1 MGSAWWQCAA
11 CLRTQEEDICELQL
25 NHCNLYDVPPD
36 VFIYE
41 RTLEKLFLDANR
53 IKDLPRPLFQCHEL
67 RVLSLSDNE
76 VGTLP
81 PAIASL
87 INLEHLDLS
96 KNTIKELPDSIKE
109 CKNLQS
115 IDISVNPFERFPDA
129 ITHIVGLRELYL
141 NDAYI
146 EYLPANFGRL
156 SSLKTLELREN
167 NMMTLPKS
175 MSRLVNL
182 QRLDIGNNDFTEL
195 PEVVGDLINLTE
207 LWIDGNDI
215 RRIPTNIEQLVR
227 LNHFDCTMNA
237 VHLMPSE
244 IQGWRDISI
253 MNLSS
258 NEIYQLPDSLCYLQ
272 TVVTLKIDDNQLNAL
287 PDEIGQMSSL
297 EELIVTKNFL
307 EYLPPS
313 IGLLRK
319 LHCLNADNNYLRS
332 LPPEI
337 GSCSA
342 LSLLSLRSNNLSK
355 IPPELGHLASLRVL
369 NLVNNC
375 IKFLPVSMLNLNCL
389 KALWLSDNQ
398 SQPLVPLQQ
407 EFNCEED
414 IMVLSC
420 FMLPQKP
427 RQDIEQMEQPVGP
440 LTGTVPGSGRRIC
453 FAAEVESEGPRQLH
467 RAPTPYPK
475 ELRNLAR
482 HARNLHHQSNY
493 NQQSNLEPETTI
505 REAIVTKATAS
516 LSILSNSGSLP
527 HQSPSGKNFHPP
539 STPDGSRTSNHYHN
553 NDACEVEANRVYS
566 EESSDEANKIV
577 LAEEK
582 SPDIRE
588 AKCIRNPS
596 SEYIKQ
602 PTVAD
607 YVNSTWKPDEYSKA
621 NIAKIIESEKFAE
634 PYRSTPIN
642 GDKGINHFGIDGFKV
657 NDVPPLPPP
666 YHIAA
671 AFSKKAMLF
680 QQINNATTEPQILP
694 SKVSSLS
701 SLKFDQPLNLVNQ
714 NNKAITSPGKEKSF
728 NRSKNDN
735 TNAAIYANELA
746 EMQVDIIEKTVMDKR
761 VSVDTVDNPLVEIEE
776 TLNSSDLLSENDQS
790 LRPSKIPILK
800 QKYFD
805 DDSLNKYTNS
815 VETNDSYKSLSLSST
830 PTSPITGKKY
840 RVPLSSRTK
849 PVASSKK
856 FDNGLSSGKNES
868 ESRNVN
874 EIDQQLMDKYS
885 MKSNSSNN
893 LKDDVKSLDKRND
906 NLENNHSLIY
916 TLDDNLPVS
925 NKCAVKIQNDTIISG
940 RNTSTA
946 TSKSFDNANASINA
960 KSKIPT
966 LTNSPSPERKPRLKW
981 MFGPH
986 KNANVFP
993 VQVRKNPGLGFSIA
1007 GGVAGAET
1015 GIIVTKVNPDGP
1027 AQGTLRPGDKILEV
1041 DGVDFTKMDHDKA
1054 VSVLRATNPVVSMM
1068 ISRHQ

>member
-11 CLRTQEEDICELQL
+11 CLRAQEEDICELQL

-41 RTLEKLFLDANR
+41 RTLEKLYLDANR

-67 RVLSLSDNE
+67 RILSLSDND
-76 VGTLP
+76 VTTLP

-87 INLEHLDLS
+87 INLEYLDLS
-96 KNTIKELPDSIKE
+96 KNSIKELPDSIKE
-109 CKNLQS
+109 CKNLRS

-129 ITHIVGLRELYL
+129 ITHIVGLRELYI

-156 SSLKTLELREN
+156 SALKTLELREN

-215 RRIPTNIEQLVR
+215 RRIPSNIEQLHR

-237 VHLMPSE
+237 VHVIPSE

-258 NEIYQLPDSLCYLQ
+258 NEIYQLPDTLCYLR
-272 TVVTLKIDDNQLNAL
+272 TIVTLKIDDNQLNAL
-287 PDEIGQMSSL
+287 PNDIGQMSNL

-307 EYLPPS
+307 EYLPSS

-319 LHCLNADNNYLRS
+319 LHCLNADNNFLRC
-332 LPPEI
+332 LPSEI
-337 GSCSA
+337 GSCTA
-342 LSLLSLRSNNLSK
+342 LSLLSLRSNNLTS
-355 IPPELGHLASLRVL
+355 IPPEVGHLSSLRVL

-375 IKFLPVSMLNLNCL
+375 IKFLPVSMLNLTNL

-414 IMVLSC
+414 MMVLSC
-420 FMLPQKP
+420 FMLPQKQ
-427 RQDIEQMEQPVGP
+427 RQDLEQMAQAVGP
-440 LTGTVPGSGRRIC
+440 ISSSIIGSGKRIC
-453 FAAEVESEGPRQLH
+453 FAAEVESEVPHQLH

-482 HARNLHHQSNY
+482 HARNLHHQSTHD
-493 NQQSNLEPETTI
+493 QKMNLEQQTMI
-505 REAIVTKATAS
+505 KEAIITKAISTLEVAS
-516 LSILSNSGSLP
+516 KSGTSFSQSFANKSLP
-527 HQSPSGKNFHPP
+527 LLASTVDHVPKDCKINNSTRLIIHQEKEH
-539 STPDGSRTSNHYHN
+539 SN
-553 NDACEVEANRVYS
+553 S
-566 EESSDEANKIV
+566 EESSDEASKTV
-577 LAEEK
+577 LAKEK

-588 AKCIRNPS
+588 AKYVRNPTS
-596 SEYIKQ
+596 DYLAKT

-607 YVNSTWKPDEYSKA
+607 YVNSTWMPDEYSKA
-621 NIAKIIESEKFAE
+621 NIAKIVESDKFIE
-634 PYRSTPIN
+634 PYSNTSHISDGKSYDQIRSN
-642 GDKGINHFGIDGFKV
+642 EL
-657 NDVPPLPPP
+657 PPVPPP

-671 AFSKKAMLF
+671 AFSKKAALF
-680 QQINNATTEPQILP
+680 QQFNNIPQPENHVTILQNAPNISNIDGVQHLNGNLESGKVEEYAHVPIKNITPGDPDMSDASINNGK
-694 SKVSSLS
+694 KVSL
-701 SLKFDQPLNLVNQ
+701 
-714 NNKAITSPGKEKSF
+714 
-728 NRSKNDN
+728 DN
-735 TNAAIYANELA
+735 
-746 EMQVDIIEKTVMDKR
+746 
-761 VSVDTVDNPLVEIEE
+761 
-776 TLNSSDLLSENDQS
+776 NDQS
-790 LRPSKIPILK
+790 FVSLAETTNPDQTTEIDRFFKPSKIPILK
-800 QKYFD
+800 TKHSDIINSNCNNDTLSKSATSFMEERD
-805 DDSLNKYTNS
+805 LPKTLNASNI
-815 VETNDSYKSLSLSST
+815 

-840 RVPLSSRTK
+840 RSPLSLQAKTLDQL
-849 PVASSKK
+849 KK
-856 FDNGLSSGKNES
+856 IANG
-868 ESRNVN
+868 NV
-874 EIDQQLMDKYS
+874 
-885 MKSNSSNN
+885 SNN
-893 LKDDVKSLDKRND
+893 NIQTMNDDLNISNIQNINITDNKVDNMEKNNKDTNDISHNSDSSITNCEDVNHDAGSDRSTSLSASNKSLNNTNNLD
-906 NLENNHSLIY
+906 NKVHKGTHDSTLE
-916 TLDDNLPVS
+916 
-925 NKCAVKIQNDTIISG
+925 
-940 RNTSTA
+940 R
-946 TSKSFDNANASINA
+946 
-960 KSKIPT
+960 
-966 LTNSPSPERKPRLKW
+966 RPRFKW

-986 KNANVFP
+986 RNANVLP

-1041 DGVDFTKMDHDKA
+1041 DGIDFTKSDHNNA
-1054 VSVLRATNPVVSMM
+1054 VAVLRATGAVVSMM

>member
-11 CLRTQEEDICELQL
+11 CLRAQEEDICELQL

-41 RTLEKLFLDANR
+41 RTLEKLYLDANR

-76 VGTLP
+76 VSTLP

-87 INLEHLDLS
+87 INLEYLDLS
-96 KNTIKELPDSIKE
+96 KNSIKELPDSIKE
-109 CKNLQS
+109 CKSLRS

-129 ITHIVGLRELYL
+129 ITHIVGLRELYI

-156 SSLKTLELREN
+156 SALKTLELREN

-215 RRIPTNIEQLVR
+215 RRIPGNIEQLYR

-237 VHLMPSE
+237 IHTLPME
-244 IQGWRDISI
+244 IRGWRDISI

-258 NEIYQLPDSLCYLQ
+258 NEMYELPDTLCYLR

-287 PDEIGQMSSL
+287 PNDIGQMSSL

-307 EYLPPS
+307 EYLPSS

-319 LHCLNADNNYLRS
+319 LHCLNADNNYLRA
-332 LPPEI
+332 LPAEI
-337 GSCSA
+337 GSCTA
-342 LSLLSLRSNNLSK
+342 LSLLSLRSNNLTRV
-355 IPPELGHLASLRVL
+355 PPELGHLSSLRVL

-375 IKFLPVSMLNLNCL
+375 IKFLPVSMLNLSNL

-414 IMVLSC
+414 MMVLSC

-427 RQDIEQMEQPVGP
+427 RQDLEQMAQSAGP
-440 LTGTVPGSGRRIC
+440 ISSSIIGTGKRIC
-453 FAAEVESEGPRQLH
+453 FAAEVDSEVPRQLH

-482 HARNLHHQSNY
+482 HARNLHHQSIHD
-493 NQQSNLEPETTI
+493 QRSAPSSTITTVD
-505 REAIVTKATAS
+505 RHTAKS
-516 LSILSNSGSLP
+516 CNKS
-527 HQSPSGKNFHPP
+527 
-539 STPDGSRTSNHYHN
+539 
-553 NDACEVEANRVYS
+553 NRVAEPGAEHSVS
-566 EESSDEANKIV
+566 EESSDEANKTV
-577 LAEEK
+577 LAKEK

-588 AKCIRNPS
+588 AKYIRNPTS
-596 SEYIKQ
+596 DYLVKA

-621 NIAKIIESEKFAE
+621 NTARIVESEKFIE
-634 PYRSTPIN
+634 PYKTIYA
-642 GDKGINHFGIDGFKV
+642 DADGKYREQMRTSISKPC
-657 NDVPPLPPP
+657 DVPPVPPP

-671 AFSKKAMLF
+671 AFSKKAALF
-680 QQINNATTEPQILP
+680 QQFNNPMEPDPRVASPSSPFNSSSNSAATFPDIP
-694 SKVSSLS
+694 SKTNLDASAEATKAEEYTSAPDDHHRATFADSNASTGNTGTDSIEHSQTTDQSYTPVSEGADS
-701 SLKFDQPLNLVNQ
+701 
-714 NNKAITSPGKEKSF
+714 
-728 NRSKNDN
+728 
-735 TNAAIYANELA
+735 A
-746 EMQVDIIEKTVMDKR
+746 EQVC
-761 VSVDTVDNPLVEIEE
+761 
-776 TLNSSDLLSENDQS
+776 END
-790 LRPSKIPILK
+790 RTFKPSKIPILK
-800 QKYFD
+800 AKHMENAANTSNSDTSVRRPSPAAEEYD
-805 DDSLNKYTNS
+805 ASKTSLNAYS
-815 VETNDSYKSLSLSST
+815 GI
-830 PTSPITGKKY
+830 PTSPVTGKKY
-840 RVPLSSRTK
+840 RSPLST
-849 PVASSKK
+849 PA
-856 FDNGLSSGKNES
+856 
-868 ESRNVN
+868 
-874 EIDQQLMDKYS
+874 
-885 MKSNSSNN
+885 
-893 LKDDVKSLDKRND
+893 KSLDRSRKMTNGSVA
-906 NLENNHSLIY
+906 NNNSCEIPDSPDAPNILSRP
-916 TLDDNLPVS
+916 NV
-925 NKCAVKIQNDTIISG
+925 VV
-940 RNTSTA
+940 
-946 TSKSFDNANASINA
+946 A
-960 KSKIPT
+960 KSIVIEESSVTPPAIVVVKSEANSDRDTPNFNSKPSGDASNAESKEQASPALNET
-966 LTNSPSPERKPRLKW
+966 LHSERKPRFKW

-986 KNANVFP
+986 KNANVLP
-993 VQVRKNPGLGFSIA
+993 VQVKKNPGLGFSIA

-1041 DGVDFTKMDHDKA
+1041 DGIDFTKSDHNNA
-1054 VSVLRATNPVVSMM
+1054 VAVLRATGAVVSMM

>member
-11 CLRTQEEDICELQL
+11 CLRAQEEDICELQL

-41 RTLEKLFLDANR
+41 RTLEKLYLDANR

-76 VGTLP
+76 ITTLP

-87 INLEHLDLS
+87 INLEYLDLS
-96 KNTIKELPDSIKE
+96 KNSIKELPDSIKE
-109 CKNLQS
+109 CKSLRS

-129 ITHIVGLRELYL
+129 ITHIVGLRELYI

-156 SSLKTLELREN
+156 SALRTLELREN

-215 RRIPTNIEQLVR
+215 RRIPANVEQLYR

-237 VHLMPSE
+237 IHALPMEVR
-244 IQGWRDISI
+244 GWRDIAI

-258 NEIYQLPDSLCYLQ
+258 NEMYELPDTMCYLR
-272 TVVTLKIDDNQLNAL
+272 TIVTLKIDDNQLNAL
-287 PDEIGQMSSL
+287 PNDIGQMSSL

-307 EYLPPS
+307 EYLPSS

-319 LHCLNADNNYLRS
+319 LHCLNADNNYLRA
-332 LPPEI
+332 LPAEI
-337 GSCSA
+337 GSCAS
-342 LSLLSLRSNNLSK
+342 LSLLSLRSNNLTRV
-355 IPPELGHLASLRVL
+355 PPELGHLSSLRVL

-375 IKFLPVSMLNLNCL
+375 IKFLPVSMLNLSNL

-414 IMVLSC
+414 MMVLSC

-427 RQDIEQMEQPVGP
+427 RQDLEQIAQTAGRPISSSIIG
-440 LTGTVPGSGRRIC
+440 TGKRIC
-453 FAAEVESEGPRQLH
+453 FAAEVDSEIPRQLH

-475 ELRNLAR
+475 ELRNLAK
-482 HARNLHHQSNY
+482 HARNLHHPSIIDQKNMSSSALSVDYHTAKNHKSNK
-493 NQQSNLEPETTI
+493 SAVESG
-505 REAIVTKATAS
+505 ATEY
-516 LSILSNSGSLP
+516 P
-527 HQSPSGKNFHPP
+527 
-539 STPDGSRTSNHYHN
+539 
-553 NDACEVEANRVYS
+553 VS

-577 LAEEK
+577 LAKEK

-588 AKCIRNPS
+588 AKYIRNPTS
-596 SEYIKQ
+596 DYVVRAL
-602 PTVAD
+602 TVDD

-621 NIAKIIESEKFAE
+621 NTAKIVESEKFIE
-634 PYRSTPIN
+634 PYRTTTTPV
-642 GDKGINHFGIDGFKV
+642 DVTDGGKYEEQTRV
-657 NDVPPLPPP
+657 NVPPVPPP

-671 AFSKKAMLF
+671 AFSKKAAFF
-680 QQINNATTEPQILP
+680 QQLNKPTEADPYLSPSSSPYNSPLNSAGAFPDAPKQNNNAETN
-694 SKVSSLS
+694 SKVEDYTSVPGNRNSVNSMNNGRMDSLEQRTTIADRNCAS
-701 SLKFDQPLNLVNQ
+701 NPDSGLAGPEQ
-714 NNKAITSPGKEKSF
+714 ND
-728 NRSKNDN
+728 R
-735 TNAAIYANELA
+735 ANF
-746 EMQVDIIEKTVMDKR
+746 K
-761 VSVDTVDNPLVEIEE
+761 
-776 TLNSSDLLSENDQS
+776 
-790 LRPSKIPILK
+790 PSKIPVLRTK
-800 QKYFD
+800 HTD
-805 DDSLNKYTNS
+805 NLN
-815 VETNDSYKSLSLSST
+815 ETNAMKSSSST
-830 PTSPITGKKY
+830 DDVVRANAYSSIPTSPITGKKY
-840 RVPLSSRTK
+840 RSPLSTSVKLDRSRKLTNGNVSNNNSCEINSTSLLNANVDRTNVVTSVEMS
-849 PVASSKK
+849 VAEESSVAHPAVAKSETNCGGRDTPNLNANSNSRS
-856 FDNGLSSGKNES
+856 DNVDNCKEHAS
-868 ESRNVN
+868 VN
-874 EIDQQLMDKYS
+874 ET
-885 MKSNSSNN
+885 
-893 LKDDVKSLDKRND
+893 RN
-906 NLENNHSLIY
+906 E
-916 TLDDNLPVS
+916 T
-925 NKCAVKIQNDTIISG
+925 
-940 RNTSTA
+940 
-946 TSKSFDNANASINA
+946 
-960 KSKIPT
+960 
-966 LTNSPSPERKPRLKW
+966 PEKKPKFKW

-986 KNANVFP
+986 KNANVLP
-993 VQVRKNPGLGFSIA
+993 VQVKKNPGLGFSIA

-1041 DGVDFTKMDHDKA
+1041 DGIDFTKSDHNNA
-1054 VSVLRATNPVVSMM
+1054 VAVLRATGAVVSMM

>member
-41 RTLEKLFLDANR
+41 RTLEKLYLDANR

-67 RVLSLSDNE
+67 RMLSLSDNDIT
-76 VGTLP
+76 TLP

-96 KNTIKELPDSIKE
+96 KNSIKELPDSIKE
-109 CKNLQS
+109 CKSLRS
-115 IDISVNPFERFPDA
+115 IDISVNPFDRFPDA
-129 ITHIVGLRELYL
+129 ITHIVGLRELYI

-156 SSLKTLELREN
+156 SGLRTLELREN

-215 RRIPTNIEQLVR
+215 RRVPSNVEQLYR

-237 VHLMPSE
+237 VHALPME
-244 IQGWRDISI
+244 IRGWRDISI

-258 NEIYQLPDSLCYLQ
+258 NEMYELPDTLCYLR
-272 TVVTLKIDDNQLNAL
+272 TIVTLKIDDNQLNAL
-287 PDEIGQMSSL
+287 PNDIGQMSSL
-297 EELIVTKNFL
+297 EELIITKNFL
-307 EYLPPS
+307 EYLPSS

-319 LHCLNADNNYLRS
+319 LHCLNADNNYLRA
-332 LPPEI
+332 LPAEI
-337 GSCSA
+337 GSCTA
-342 LSLLSLRSNNLSK
+342 LSLLSLRSNNLTRV
-355 IPPELGHLASLRVL
+355 PPELGHLSSLRVL
-369 NLVNNC
+369 NLVNNG
-375 IKFLPVSMLNLNCL
+375 IKFLPVSMLNLSNL

-414 IMVLSC
+414 MMVLSC

-427 RQDIEQMEQPVGP
+427 RQDLEQMAQNAGP
-440 LTGTVPGSGRRIC
+440 ISSSIIGTGKRIC
-453 FAAEVESEGPRQLH
+453 FAAEIDSEVPRQLH

-482 HARNLHHQSNY
+482 HARNLHHQSIHD
-493 NQQSNLEPETTI
+493 QRSTSMSTISVDRTAKICKSN
-505 REAIVTKATAS
+505 RSASDSGATEHS
-516 LSILSNSGSLP
+516 
-527 HQSPSGKNFHPP
+527 
-539 STPDGSRTSNHYHN
+539 
-553 NDACEVEANRVYS
+553 VS
-566 EESSDEANKIV
+566 EESSDEANKTV
-577 LAEEK
+577 VATEK

-588 AKCIRNPS
+588 AKYIRNPT
-596 SEYIKQ
+596 SEYIAKA

-621 NIAKIIESEKFAE
+621 NTARIVESEKFIE
-634 PYRSTPIN
+634 PYRTTMPVDVTDGKYGEQTRVTVTP
-642 GDKGINHFGIDGFKV
+642 KPC
-657 NDVPPLPPP
+657 DVPPVPPP

-671 AFSKKAMLF
+671 AFSKKAALF
-680 QQINNATTEPQILP
+680 QQFNSPTEADSHLP
-694 SKVSSLS
+694 PPSLPFNS
-701 SLKFDQPLNLVNQ
+701 PPS
-714 NNKAITSPGKEKSF
+714 SPGVF
-728 NRSKNDN
+728 PNTPKNIDE
-735 TNAAIYANELA
+735 NAESVRTEECETPVREDDRTDLA
-746 EMQVDIIEKTVMDKR
+746 
-761 VSVDTVDNPLVEIEE
+761 
-776 TLNSSDLLSENDQS
+776 NSSASTDDASMDPREQTTADQACTPIPDSCADPEQNDRA
-790 LRPSKIPILK
+790 LKPSKIPVLK
-800 QKYFD
+800 TKHME
-805 DDSLNKYTNS
+805 NS
-815 VETNDSYKSLSLSST
+815 SMNDTSSIKSTSAEEYDAGRTSNAYSI

-840 RVPLSSRTK
+840 RSPLSTPVKPLDRSRKLT
-849 PVASSKK
+849 
-856 FDNGLSSGKNES
+856 NG
-868 ESRNVN
+868 NVT
-874 EIDQQLMDKYS
+874 
-885 MKSNSSNN
+885 SSNA
-893 LKDDVKSLDKRND
+893 
-906 NLENNHSLIY
+906 
-916 TLDDNLPVS
+916 
-925 NKCAVKIQNDTIISG
+925 C
-940 RNTSTA
+940 
-946 TSKSFDNANASINA
+946 DNANSTDASNVGRANVAAPVETNKIADELNVTSHTTA
-960 KSKIPT
+960 VANCKSEMNSGRDTPNMN
-966 LTNSPSPERKPRLKW
+966 TNGKSVSDVDSFKEQMSPAFNDMLNSERKPKLRW

-986 KNANVFP
+986 KNANVLP

-1041 DGVDFTKMDHDKA
+1041 DGIDFTKSDHNNA
-1054 VSVLRATNPVVSMM
+1054 VAVLRATGAVVSMM

>member
-1 MGSAWWQCAA
+1 MGSAWWQCAT
-11 CLRTQEEDICELQL
+11 CLRAQEEDICELQL

-41 RTLEKLFLDANR
+41 RTLEKLYLDANR

-76 VGTLP
+76 VSTLP

-87 INLEHLDLS
+87 INLEYLDLS
-96 KNTIKELPDSIKE
+96 KNNIKELPDSIKE
-109 CKNLQS
+109 CKNLRS

-156 SSLKTLELREN
+156 SALKTLELREN

-195 PEVVGDLINLTE
+195 PEIVGDLISLTE

-215 RRIPTNIEQLVR
+215 RRIPNNIEQLYR

-237 VHLMPSE
+237 IQLLPTE

-258 NEIYQLPDSLCYLQ
+258 NDLYQLPDSLCYLN
-272 TVVTLKIDDNQLNAL
+272 TIVTLKIDDNQLNSL
-287 PDEIGQMSSL
+287 PNDIGQMSSL

-307 EYLPPS
+307 EYLPSS

-319 LHCLNADNNYLRS
+319 LHCLNADNNYLRC

-342 LSLLSLRSNNLSK
+342 LSLLSLRSNNLTK
-355 IPPELGHLASLRVL
+355 IPPELGHLSSLRVL

-375 IKFLPVSMLNLNCL
+375 IKFLPVSMLNLTNL

-414 IMVLSC
+414 MMVLSC

-427 RQDIEQMEQPVGP
+427 RQDLEQMAQAIGP
-440 LTGTVPGSGRRIC
+440 ISGSIIGTGRKIC
-453 FAAEVESEGPRQLH
+453 FAADVESEVPRQLH

-482 HARNLHHQSNY
+482 HARNLQHQCVHDQRNTHSPMSSADHY
-493 NQQSNLEPETTI
+493 
-505 REAIVTKATAS
+505 
-516 LSILSNSGSLP
+516 LS
-527 HQSPSGKNFHPP
+527 KNFN
-539 STPDGSRTSNHYHN
+539 RNITSDQPEEHVN
-553 NDACEVEANRVYS
+553 S
-566 EESSDEANKIV
+566 EESSDEAAKTV
-577 LAEEK
+577 LAQEK

-588 AKCIRNPS
+588 AKYIRNPTS
-596 SEYIKQ
+596 DYLIES
-602 PTVAD
+602 PTIAD
-607 YVNSTWKPDEYSKA
+607 YVNSTWKPDEYCKTNTAKIVESETLAEPFKNLSLAADVRISEHA
-621 NIAKIIESEKFAE
+621 NIL
-634 PYRSTPIN
+634 PIKMN
-642 GDKGINHFGIDGFKV
+642 EI
-657 NDVPPLPPP
+657 PPVPPP

-671 AFSKKAMLF
+671 AFSKNAVLF
-680 QQINNATTEPQILP
+680 QQLNCVSHPEHDHTLVSQICTISQTNGFLQEDQSQNSDIVELSKLDRQVISQNKNNTINNTEVLNNVTNNEKPDSFDIVDASQIP
-694 SKVSSLS
+694 SES
-701 SLKFDQPLNLVNQ
+701 F
-714 NNKAITSPGKEKSF
+714 KS
-728 NRSKNDN
+728 
-735 TNAAIYANELA
+735 EL
-746 EMQVDIIEKTVMDKR
+746 
-761 VSVDTVDNPLVEIEE
+761 LFE
-776 TLNSSDLLSENDQS
+776 TD
-790 LRPSKIPILK
+790 RCFKPSKIPISRIK
-800 QKYFD
+800 HFEN
-805 DDSLNKYTNS
+805 LNTN
-815 VETNDSYKSLSLSST
+815 NDPLNGSTVLSLESNESSQVLNESCI

-840 RVPLSSRTK
+840 RSPLSIQLRYQDR
-849 PVASSKK
+849 SKK
-856 FDNGLSSGKNES
+856 IVNGNNVFENDAPSDISSDITISGT
-868 ESRNVN
+868 
-874 EIDQQLMDKYS
+874 EIHDGSVKIEQLTEHFNDLKLNTNSGRSTPVSLNKYS
-885 MKSNSSNN
+885 TLNN
-893 LKDDVKSLDKRND
+893 LEANKSDFLDK
-906 NLENNHSLIY
+906 
-916 TLDDNLPVS
+916 
-925 NKCAVKIQNDTIISG
+925 
-940 RNTSTA
+940 
-946 TSKSFDNANASINA
+946 
-960 KSKIPT
+960 
-966 LTNSPSPERKPRLKW
+966 KPRFKW

-986 KNANVFP
+986 KNANVLP
-993 VQVRKNPGLGFSIA
+993 VQIKKNPGLGFSIA

-1041 DGVDFTKMDHDKA
+1041 DGIDFTKADHNNA
-1054 VSVLRATNPVVSMM
+1054 VAVLRATGAIVSMM

>member
-11 CLRTQEEDICELQL
+11 CLRAQEEDISELQL

-41 RTLEKLFLDANR
+41 RTLEKLYLDANR

-76 VGTLP
+76 VTTLP

-87 INLEHLDLS
+87 INLEYLDLS
-96 KNTIKELPDSIKE
+96 KNSIKELPDSIKE
-109 CKNLQS
+109 CKNLRS

-129 ITHIVGLRELYL
+129 ITHIVGLRELYI

-156 SSLKTLELREN
+156 SALRTLELREN

-175 MSRLVNL
+175 MSRLINL

-215 RRIPTNIEQLVR
+215 RRIPVNIKQLYR

-237 VHLMPSE
+237 IHVIPSE
-244 IQGWRDISI
+244 VDGWRDISI
-253 MNLSS
+253 MHLSS
-258 NEIYQLPDSLCYLQ
+258 NEIYQLPDSLCYLR
-272 TVVTLKIDDNQLNAL
+272 TIVTLKVDDNQLNAL
-287 PDEIGQMSSL
+287 PNDIGQMSSL

-307 EYLPPS
+307 EYLPSS

-319 LHCLNADNNYLRS
+319 LHCLNADNNYLRC

-337 GSCSA
+337 GSCTA
-342 LSLLSLRSNNLSK
+342 LSLLSLRSNNLTRV
-355 IPPELGHLASLRVL
+355 PPELGHLSSLTVL

-375 IKFLPVSMLNLNCL
+375 IKYLPVSMLNLNNL

-414 IMVLSC
+414 MMVLSC

-427 RQDIEQMEQPVGP
+427 RQELEQIAPVVG
-440 LTGTVPGSGRRIC
+440 LISSSIVGTGKRIC
-453 FAAEVESEGPRQLH
+453 FAAEVESEIPRQLH

-482 HARNLHHQSNY
+482 HARNLQHQSAHD
-493 NQQSNLEPETTI
+493 QRMHLEQETMI
-505 REAIVTKATAS
+505 KEAIIAKATTTLDVAS
-516 LSILSNSGSLP
+516 KTGTCFSQTLFNQDSHSSISPTERHTSKVYKNGSP
-527 HQSPSGKNFHPP
+527 TDIGTEQS
-539 STPDGSRTSNHYHN
+539 
-553 NDACEVEANRVYS
+553 VS
-566 EESSDEANKIV
+566 EESSDEANKTV
-577 LAEEK
+577 LAKEK

-588 AKCIRNPS
+588 AKYIRNPT
-596 SEYIKQ
+596 SEYLSKT

-621 NIAKIIESEKFAE
+621 NTAKIVESEKFAVGNNNAD
-634 PYRSTPIN
+634 PLHIQPP
-642 GDKGINHFGIDGFKV
+642 KV
-657 NDVPPLPPP
+657 NEVPPVPPP

-671 AFSKKAMLF
+671 AFSKKAALF
-680 QQINNATTEPQILP
+680 QQLNQSGQLDSPTMSPPPPNNTLNFKTNQEMQMQNYDETEESFKAEEYVRLCNEKLLPVNADANVSVNNGKACFSNTPDQSNALTEPSDAEQ
-694 SKVSSLS
+694 SFDGDR
-701 SLKFDQPLNLVNQ
+701 SLK
-714 NNKAITSPGKEKSF
+714 
-728 NRSKNDN
+728 
-735 TNAAIYANELA
+735 
-746 EMQVDIIEKTVMDKR
+746 
-761 VSVDTVDNPLVEIEE
+761 
-776 TLNSSDLLSENDQS
+776 
-790 LRPSKIPILK
+790 PSRIPILK
-800 QKYFD
+800 SKHLETMNSTSNSDLSNKYASSSVED
-805 DDSLNKYTNS
+805 YDSLKMLNTS
-815 VETNDSYKSLSLSST
+815 CI
-830 PTSPITGKKY
+830 PTSPVTGKKY
-840 RVPLSSRTK
+840 RSPLSMQSKLPDR
-849 PVASSKK
+849 SKK
-856 FDNGLSSGKNES
+856 SMNGSMSNNNTSFDSLTSLNTMNANLATNLSMEGQEAISKSIPNETAMNMNSLVNIKNEANS
-868 ESRNVN
+868 GRSTPVSINNKYTN
-874 EIDQQLMDKYS
+874 EMNNSITDKYKVS
-885 MKSNSSNN
+885 GTNE
-893 LKDDVKSLDKRND
+893 SLN
-906 NLENNHSLIY
+906 
-916 TLDDNLPVS
+916 
-925 NKCAVKIQNDTIISG
+925 
-940 RNTSTA
+940 
-946 TSKSFDNANASINA
+946 
-960 KSKIPT
+960 
-966 LTNSPSPERKPRLKW
+966 PERKPRFKW

-986 KNANVFP
+986 KNANVLP
-993 VQVRKNPGLGFSIA
+993 VQVKKNPGLGFSIA

-1041 DGVDFTKMDHDKA
+1041 DGIDFTKFDHNNA
-1054 VSVLRATNPVVSMM
+1054 VAVLRATGAVVSMM

>member
-11 CLRTQEEDICELQL
+11 CLRTQEEDVCELQL

-76 VGTLP
+76 VATLP

-87 INLEHLDLS
+87 INLEYLDLS
-96 KNTIKELPDSIKE
+96 KNT
-109 CKNLQS
+109 
-115 IDISVNPFERFPDA
+115 
-129 ITHIVGLRELYL
+129 
-141 NDAYI
+141 
-146 EYLPANFGRL
+146 NFGRL

-195 PEVVGDLINLTE
+195 PEVVGDLTNLTE

-215 RRIPTNIEQLVR
+215 RRIPTNIEQLAR

-237 VHLMPSE
+237 VHLVPSE

-258 NEIYQLPDSLCYLQ
+258 NEIYQLPDSLCYLR

-287 PDEIGQMSSL
+287 PDDIGQMSSL

-319 LHCLNADNNYLRS
+319 LHCLNADNNYLRC

-337 GSCSA
+337 GSCTA
-342 LSLLSLRSNNLSK
+342 LSLLSLRSNNLSR
-355 IPPELGHLASLRVL
+355 IPPELGHLSSLRVL

-407 EFNCEED
+407 EFNCDED

-427 RQDIEQMEQPVGP
+427 RQDIEQMEPPVGP
-440 LTGTVPGSGRRIC
+440 LGGTIPGSGRRIC
-453 FAAEVESEGPRQLH
+453 FAAGVESEGPRQLH

-482 HARNLHHQSNY
+482 HARNVHHQNSFDQRNHT
-493 NQQSNLEPETTI
+493 ETETTI

-516 LSILSNSGSLP
+516 LSVVTKFGSSTQRNDKSP
-527 HQSPSGKNFHPP
+527 HQSPATKNIHNYNNHGDNNT
-539 STPDGSRTSNHYHN
+539 SDVNGSRMYL
-553 NDACEVEANRVYS
+553 
-566 EESSDEANKIV
+566 EECSDEVNTTV

-588 AKCIRNPS
+588 AKCIKNPS
-596 SEYIKQ
+596 SDYSQ
-602 PTVAD
+602 PRTTVAN

-621 NIAKIIESEKFAE
+621 NTAKIIESEKFME

-642 GDKGINHFGIDGFKV
+642 GNKDITNHFGIDAFKV

-671 AFSKKAMLF
+671 TFSKKAMLF
-680 QQINNATTEPQILP
+680 QQNNSAMIESQVLPFKLSLLSLQKYDPPSSLVSQISQTITKSPVEDEGNCNRLGTENIALIYGNKLP
-694 SKVSSLS
+694 TVDSHSIDGDSKVS
-701 SLKFDQPLNLVNQ
+701 
-714 NNKAITSPGKEKSF
+714 
-728 NRSKNDN
+728 
-735 TNAAIYANELA
+735 
-746 EMQVDIIEKTVMDKR
+746 VDPDV
-761 VSVDTVDNPLVEIEE
+761 VDNPEVQIKNVLC
-776 TLNSSDLLSENDQS
+776 SDHMSEDDQTS
-790 LRPSKIPILK
+790 RPSKIPIFK
-800 QKYFD
+800 QKYLEN
-805 DDSLNKYTNS
+805 DSLNKFSNS
-815 VETNDSYKSLSLSST
+815 VENGDSYKSLNLIST

-840 RVPLSSRTK
+840 RVPLCLQSKMSVDRTVK
-849 PVASSKK
+849 SDDIIALNKK
-856 FDNGLSSGKNES
+856 DLDIRGDIEIDLSSERYVVDNIIPNNNFNRE
-868 ESRNVN
+868 
-874 EIDQQLMDKYS
+874 
-885 MKSNSSNN
+885 SNSVENKSDDLEKNPN
-893 LKDDVKSLDKRND
+893 LI
-906 NLENNHSLIY
+906 H
-916 TLDDNLPVS
+916 TLDDNLPS
-925 NKCAVKIQNDTIISG
+925 QCSIKMDNEIISG
-940 RNTSTA
+940 RSTPA
-946 TSKSFDNANASINA
+946 SIVSDKTLDNINMSINA

-993 VQVRKNPGLGFSIA
+993 IQVRKNPGLGFSIA

-1015 GIIVTKVNPDGP
+1015 GIIVTKVNPEGP

-1041 DGVDFTKMDHDKA
+1041 DGIDFTKMDHDRA

>member
-11 CLRTQEEDICELQL
+11 CLRAQEEDICELQL

-41 RTLEKLFLDANR
+41 RTLEKLYLDANR

-67 RVLSLSDNE
+67 RILSLSDNE
-76 VGTLP
+76 VTVLP

-87 INLEHLDLS
+87 INLEYLDLS

-109 CKNLQS
+109 CKNLRS

-129 ITHIVGLRELYL
+129 ITHIVGLRELYI

-156 SSLKTLELREN
+156 SALKTLELREN
-167 NMMTLPKS
+167 NLMTLPKS

-215 RRIPTNIEQLVR
+215 RRISPNIEQLYR

-237 VHLMPSE
+237 VHLIPSE
-244 IQGWRDISI
+244 IRGWRDISI

-258 NEIYQLPDSLCYLQ
+258 NEIYQLPDTLCYLR
-272 TVVTLKIDDNQLNAL
+272 TIVTLKIDDNQLNAL
-287 PDEIGQMSSL
+287 PNDIGQMSSL

-307 EYLPPS
+307 EYLPSS

-319 LHCLNADNNYLRS
+319 LHCLNADNNYLRC

-337 GSCSA
+337 GSCTA
-342 LSLLSLRSNNLSK
+342 LSLLSLRSNNLTC
-355 IPPELGHLASLRVL
+355 IPPEVGHLSSLRVL

-375 IKFLPVSMLNLNCL
+375 IKFLPVSMLNLTNL

-414 IMVLSC
+414 MMVLSC
-420 FMLPQKP
+420 FMLPQKQ
-427 RQDIEQMEQPVGP
+427 RQDLEQMAQAVGP
-440 LTGTVPGSGRRIC
+440 ISSSIIGTGKRIC
-453 FAAEVESEGPRQLH
+453 FAAEVESEVPNQLH

-482 HARNLHHQSNY
+482 HARNLHHQTTHD
-493 NQQSNLEPETTI
+493 QKMNLEQQTMI
-505 REAIVTKATAS
+505 KEAIITKATTTLENASKSGTSFSQGFTNKS
-516 LSILSNSGSLP
+516 LSLSVSTIDHLPKDCKINSSVRSII
-527 HQSPSGKNFHPP
+527 HQDKEH
-539 STPDGSRTSNHYHN
+539 SN
-553 NDACEVEANRVYS
+553 S
-566 EESSDEANKIV
+566 EESSDEANKTV
-577 LAEEK
+577 LAKEK

-588 AKCIRNPS
+588 AKYIRNPS
-596 SEYIKQ
+596 SDYIAKT

-607 YVNSTWKPDEYSKA
+607 YVNSTWMPDEYSKA
-621 NIAKIIESEKFAE
+621 NIAKIVDSDKFIEPFNNTSL
-634 PYRSTPIN
+634 I
-642 GDKGINHFGIDGFKV
+642 IDGKSYDQVRSNEF
-657 NDVPPLPPP
+657 PPVPPP

-671 AFSKKAMLF
+671 AFSKKAALF
-680 QQINNATTEPQILP
+680 QQFNNILQPENYLTNLQNTSNMSNVDDIQRSNGNVEPVKIEELVNAAMKNPTFDGKETNNGSINNGKKLLLNTNDL
-694 SKVSSLS
+694 VSSSETTTTNL
-701 SLKFDQPLNLVNQ
+701 DQ
-714 NNKAITSPGKEKSF
+714 T
-728 NRSKNDN
+728 
-735 TNAAIYANELA
+735 
-746 EMQVDIIEKTVMDKR
+746 IETDRFFK
-761 VSVDTVDNPLVEIEE
+761 
-776 TLNSSDLLSENDQS
+776 
-790 LRPSKIPILK
+790 PSKIPVPRAKHSDIVNSNSNN
-800 QKYFD
+800 D
-805 DDSLNKYTNS
+805 TLNKSVNS
-815 VETNDSYKSLSLSST
+815 IMEECDLPRTLNVLSI

-840 RVPLSSRTK
+840 RSPLSSQEKTLNQL
-849 PVASSKK
+849 KK
-856 FDNGLSSGKNES
+856 IANSNISNNNISYDNTNLSNIQNISFTDNKIENMVKNETNTNDIS
-868 ESRNVN
+868 HHSDSFATNCVDVENDAGSDRSTS
-874 EIDQQLMDKYS
+874 LS
-885 MKSNSSNN
+885 ASNRSLNNTNN
-893 LKDDVKSLDKRND
+893 LDKVH
-906 NLENNHSLIY
+906 NLSNEQL
-916 TLDDNLPVS
+916 TL
-925 NKCAVKIQNDTIISG
+925 
-940 RNTSTA
+940 
-946 TSKSFDNANASINA
+946 
-960 KSKIPT
+960 
-966 LTNSPSPERKPRLKW
+966 ERRPRFKW

-986 KNANVFP
+986 KNANVLP

-1041 DGVDFTKMDHDKA
+1041 DGIDFTKSDHNNA
-1054 VSVLRATNPVVSMM
+1054 VAVLRATGAVVSMM

>member
-11 CLRTQEEDICELQL
+11 CLRAQEEDICELQL

-41 RTLEKLFLDANR
+41 RTLEKLYLDANR

-76 VGTLP
+76 VATLP

-87 INLEHLDLS
+87 INLEYLNLS
-96 KNTIKELPDSIKE
+96 KNSIKELPDSIKE
-109 CKNLQS
+109 CKNLRS

-129 ITHIVGLRELYL
+129 ITHIVGLQELYI

-156 SSLKTLELREN
+156 SALRTLELREN

-215 RRIPTNIEQLVR
+215 RRIPININQLYR

-237 VHLMPSE
+237 IHIIPSE
-244 IQGWRDISI
+244 VDGWRDISI
-253 MNLSS
+253 MHLSS
-258 NEIYQLPDSLCYLQ
+258 NEIYQLPDSLCYLR
-272 TVVTLKIDDNQLNAL
+272 TIVTLKVDDNQLNAL
-287 PDEIGQMSSL
+287 PNDIGQMSSL

-319 LHCLNADNNYLRS
+319 LHCLNADNNYLRC

-337 GSCSA
+337 GSCTA
-342 LSLLSLRSNNLSK
+342 LSLLSLRSNNLTRV
-355 IPPELGHLASLRVL
+355 PPELGHLSSLTVL

-375 IKFLPVSMLNLNCL
+375 IKFLPVSMLNLNNL

-407 EFNCEED
+407 EFNCEEEM
-414 IMVLSC
+414 MVLSC

-427 RQDIEQMEQPVGP
+427 RQELEQITPAVG
-440 LTGTVPGSGRRIC
+440 LISSSIVGTGKRIC
-453 FAAEVESEGPRQLH
+453 FAAEVESEIPRQLH

-482 HARNLHHQSNY
+482 HARNLQHQTAHD
-493 NQQSNLEPETTI
+493 QRMHLEQETMI
-505 REAIVTKATAS
+505 KEAIIAKATATLDLAS
-516 LSILSNSGSLP
+516 KTGTCIPQTLFNKDSHSPLSSTERHASNAYKNGSSTDVGTE
-527 HQSPSGKNFHPP
+527 QS
-539 STPDGSRTSNHYHN
+539 
-553 NDACEVEANRVYS
+553 VS
-566 EESSDEANKIV
+566 EESSDEANKTV
-577 LAEEK
+577 LAKEK

-588 AKCIRNPS
+588 AKYIRNPT
-596 SEYIKQ
+596 SEYLSKS

-621 NIAKIIESEKFAE
+621 NTAKIVESEKFTVGN
-634 PYRSTPIN
+634 STTDQVHIHPPKIN
-642 GDKGINHFGIDGFKV
+642 E
-657 NDVPPLPPP
+657 VPPVPPP

-671 AFSKKAMLF
+671 AFSKKAALF
-680 QQINNATTEPQILP
+680 QQLNPRQLDSSAIVTPQTDIKTPNTRMAEEIRVPNFDENGESFKAEEYVRLCNEKISSVNTDSTNVSIDNGKTSSSNTPDQTNVSTEPNDSEQ
-694 SKVSSLS
+694 SFEGDR
-701 SLKFDQPLNLVNQ
+701 SLK
-714 NNKAITSPGKEKSF
+714 
-728 NRSKNDN
+728 
-735 TNAAIYANELA
+735 
-746 EMQVDIIEKTVMDKR
+746 
-761 VSVDTVDNPLVEIEE
+761 
-776 TLNSSDLLSENDQS
+776 
-790 LRPSKIPILK
+790 PSRIPILK
-800 QKYFD
+800 TKH
-805 DDSLNKYTNS
+805 LEATNS
-815 VETNDSYKSLSLSST
+815 ISNNDLSSKCT
-830 PTSPITGKKY
+830 NSSVEDYEGLKALNTSSIPTSPITGKKY
-840 RVPLSSRTK
+840 RSPLSMQSKLSDR
-849 PVASSKK
+849 SKK
-856 FDNGLSSGKNES
+856 VMNGSVSNNNTSFDSLTSLNTANSNLVANLNTECQ
-868 ESRNVN
+868 
-874 EIDQQLMDKYS
+874 DTT
-885 MKSNSSNN
+885 SNSTS
-893 LKDDVKSLDKRND
+893 
-906 NLENNHSLIY
+906 
-916 TLDDNLPVS
+916 
-925 NKCAVKIQNDTIISG
+925 NDTTT
-940 RNTSTA
+940 N
-946 TSKSFDNANASINA
+946 
-960 KSKIPT
+960 
-966 LTNSPSPERKPRLKW
+966 TNSPVNIKNEANSGRSTPVLINNKSSNELNNSNIDKYKAAAMNESFNLERKPRFKW

-986 KNANVFP
+986 KNANVLP
-993 VQVRKNPGLGFSIA
+993 VQIRKNPGLGFSIA

-1041 DGVDFTKMDHDKA
+1041 DGIDFTKSDHNNA
-1054 VSVLRATNPVVSMM
+1054 VAVLRATGAVVSMM

>member
-41 RTLEKLFLDANR
+41 RTLEKLYLDANR

-76 VGTLP
+76 ITTLP

-96 KNTIKELPDSIKE
+96 KNSIKDLPDSIKE
-109 CKNLQS
+109 CKSLRS
-115 IDISVNPFERFPDA
+115 IDISVNPFDRFPDA
-129 ITHIVGLRELYL
+129 ITHIVGLRELYI

-156 SSLKTLELREN
+156 SALRTLELREN

-215 RRIPTNIEQLVR
+215 RRVPANVEQLYR

-237 VHLMPSE
+237 IHALPLEVR
-244 IQGWRDISI
+244 GWRDIAI

-258 NEIYQLPDSLCYLQ
+258 NEMYELPDTMCYLR
-272 TVVTLKIDDNQLNAL
+272 TIVTLKVDDNQLNAL
-287 PDEIGQMSSL
+287 PNDIGQMSSL

-307 EYLPPS
+307 EYLPSS

-319 LHCLNADNNYLRS
+319 LHCLNADNNYLRA
-332 LPPEI
+332 LPAEI
-337 GSCSA
+337 GSCTA
-342 LSLLSLRSNNLSK
+342 LSLLSLRSNNLTRV
-355 IPPELGHLASLRVL
+355 PPELGHLSSLRVF

-375 IKFLPVSMLNLNCL
+375 IKFLPVSMLNLSNL

-414 IMVLSC
+414 MMVLSC

-427 RQDIEQMEQPVGP
+427 RQDLEQMAQTAGP
-440 LTGTVPGSGRRIC
+440 ISSSIIGTGKRIC
-453 FAAEVESEGPRQLH
+453 FAAEVDSEVPRQLH

-482 HARNLHHQSNY
+482 HARNLHHQSIHD
-493 NQQSNLEPETTI
+493 Q
-505 REAIVTKATAS
+505 R
-516 LSILSNSGSLP
+516 
-527 HQSPSGKNFHPP
+527 
-539 STPDGSRTSNHYHN
+539 STPSSATSIDRNTAKNYKSN
-553 NDACEVEANRVYS
+553 RPVEPGTAEPSVS
-566 EESSDEANKIV
+566 EESSDEANKTV
-577 LAEEK
+577 LAKEK

-588 AKCIRNPS
+588 AKYIRNPS
-596 SEYIKQ
+596 SDYVAKT
-602 PTVAD
+602 PTVSD

-621 NIAKIIESEKFAE
+621 NTAKIVESDKFIE
-634 PYRSTPIN
+634 PYKAASVDVTDSKQTAR
-642 GDKGINHFGIDGFKV
+642 V
-657 NDVPPLPPP
+657 NVAPKSCDVPPAPPP

-671 AFSKKAMLF
+671 AFSKKAALF
-680 QQINNATTEPQILP
+680 QQFNNPIEPDPHLAPVSLP
-694 SKVSSLS
+694 FNSSLNS
-701 SLKFDQPLNLVNQ
+701 AEMFPDVPKQKNFD
-714 NNKAITSPGKEKSF
+714 
-728 NRSKNDN
+728 
-735 TNAAIYANELA
+735 TNADLVKA
-746 EMQVDIIEKTVMDKR
+746 EEYTIPGENPMNLTNSNALMDNGQMDFLDR
-761 VSVDTVDNPLVEIEE
+761 
-776 TLNSSDLLSENDQS
+776 NSADQTCTPNLDSGADSEQND
-790 LRPSKIPILK
+790 RAFKPSKIPVLK
-800 QKYFD
+800 TKHAENSNND
-805 DDSLNKYTNS
+805 ANS
-815 VETNDSYKSLSLSST
+815 VKALPEEYDANRTLNTVYSGI

-840 RVPLSSRTK
+840 RSPLSAPTKALDRSRKLQNGNVTNNNSCDNVNSVETLNVGRSNVVV
-849 PVASSKK
+849 PVQTSRSVADESSVAAAVAKSETNSGRDTPNLNTGSK
-856 FDNGLSSGKNES
+856 SQGDTNNIESLQEYANSALNESSGS
-868 ESRNVN
+868 
-874 EIDQQLMDKYS
+874 
-885 MKSNSSNN
+885 
-893 LKDDVKSLDKRND
+893 
-906 NLENNHSLIY
+906 
-916 TLDDNLPVS
+916 
-925 NKCAVKIQNDTIISG
+925 
-940 RNTSTA
+940 
-946 TSKSFDNANASINA
+946 
-960 KSKIPT
+960 
-966 LTNSPSPERKPRLKW
+966 ERKPKFKW

-986 KNANVFP
+986 RNANVLP

-1041 DGVDFTKMDHDKA
+1041 DGIDFTKSDHNNA
-1054 VSVLRATNPVVSMM
+1054 VAVLRATGAVVSMM

>member
-11 CLRTQEEDICELQL
+11 CLRAQEEDICELQL

-41 RTLEKLFLDANR
+41 RTLEKLYLDANR

-67 RVLSLSDNE
+67 RILSLSDNE
-76 VGTLP
+76 VTVLP

-87 INLEHLDLS
+87 INLEYLDLS

-109 CKNLQS
+109 CKNLRS

-129 ITHIVGLRELYL
+129 ITHIVGLRELYI

-156 SSLKTLELREN
+156 SALKTLELREN
-167 NMMTLPKS
+167 NLMTLPKS

-215 RRIPTNIEQLVR
+215 RRISPNIEQLYR

-237 VHLMPSE
+237 VHLIPSE
-244 IQGWRDISI
+244 IRGWRDISI

-258 NEIYQLPDSLCYLQ
+258 NEIYQLPDTLCYLR
-272 TVVTLKIDDNQLNAL
+272 TIVTLKIDDNQLNAL
-287 PDEIGQMSSL
+287 PNDIGQMSSL

-307 EYLPPS
+307 EYLPSS

-319 LHCLNADNNYLRS
+319 LHCLNADNNYLRC

-337 GSCSA
+337 GSCTA
-342 LSLLSLRSNNLSK
+342 LSLLSLRSNNLTC
-355 IPPELGHLASLRVL
+355 IPPEVGHLSSLRVL

-375 IKFLPVSMLNLNCL
+375 IKFLPVSMLNLTNL

-407 EFNCEED
+407 EFNCEEEM
-414 IMVLSC
+414 MVLSC
-420 FMLPQKP
+420 FMLPQKQ
-427 RQDIEQMEQPVGP
+427 RQDLEQMAQAVGP
-440 LTGTVPGSGRRIC
+440 ISSSIIGTGKRIC
-453 FAAEVESEGPRQLH
+453 FAAEVESEVPNQLH

-482 HARNLHHQSNY
+482 HARNLHHQTT
-493 NQQSNLEPETTI
+493 QDQKMNLEQQTMI
-505 REAIVTKATAS
+505 KEAIITKATTTLENASKSGTSFSQGFTNKS
-516 LSILSNSGSLP
+516 LSLSVSTIDHLPKDYKINSSVRSIV
-527 HQSPSGKNFHPP
+527 HQDKEH
-539 STPDGSRTSNHYHN
+539 SN
-553 NDACEVEANRVYS
+553 S
-566 EESSDEANKIV
+566 EESSDEANKTV
-577 LAEEK
+577 LAKEK

-588 AKCIRNPS
+588 AKYIRNPS
-596 SEYIKQ
+596 SDYIAKT

-607 YVNSTWKPDEYSKA
+607 YVNSTWMPDEYSKA
-621 NIAKIIESEKFAE
+621 NIAKIVDSDKFIEPFN
-634 PYRSTPIN
+634 STSLI
-642 GDKGINHFGIDGFKV
+642 IDGKSYDQVRSNEF
-657 NDVPPLPPP
+657 PPVPPP

-671 AFSKKAMLF
+671 AFSKKAALF
-680 QQINNATTEPQILP
+680 QQFNNILQPENHLTNLQNTSNMSNIDDIQRSNGNVESVQIEE
-694 SKVSSLS
+694 
-701 SLKFDQPLNLVNQ
+701 LVN
-714 NNKAITSPGKEKSF
+714 AAV
-728 NRSKNDN
+728 KNPTFDETTTTTTVTT
-735 TNAAIYANELA
+735 TNLD
-746 EMQVDIIEKTVMDKR
+746 QTIETDRFFK
-761 VSVDTVDNPLVEIEE
+761 
-776 TLNSSDLLSENDQS
+776 
-790 LRPSKIPILK
+790 PSKIPVPRAKHSDTVNLNSNN
-800 QKYFD
+800 D
-805 DDSLNKYTNS
+805 TLNKNVNS
-815 VETNDSYKSLSLSST
+815 IMEECDLPRTLNVLSI

-840 RVPLSSRTK
+840 RSPLSSQEKTLNQLK
-849 PVASSKK
+849 KITNGNISNNNISCDNTNPSNIQNINFTDNKIENMVKNETNTSDTSHNSDSFVTNCVDVENDASSDKSTS
-856 FDNGLSSGKNES
+856 LSA
-868 ESRNVN
+868 
-874 EIDQQLMDKYS
+874 
-885 MKSNSSNN
+885 SNRSLNNTNN
-893 LKDDVKSLDKRND
+893 LDKVH
-906 NLENNHSLIY
+906 NLSNEQL
-916 TLDDNLPVS
+916 TL
-925 NKCAVKIQNDTIISG
+925 
-940 RNTSTA
+940 
-946 TSKSFDNANASINA
+946 
-960 KSKIPT
+960 
-966 LTNSPSPERKPRLKW
+966 ERRPRFKW

-986 KNANVFP
+986 KNANVLP

-1041 DGVDFTKMDHDKA
+1041 DGIDFTKSDHNNA
-1054 VSVLRATNPVVSMM
+1054 VAVLRATGAVVSMM

>member
-1 MGSAWWQCAA
+1 MGSSAWWQCAA

-41 RTLEKLFLDANR
+41 RTLEKLYLDANR

-76 VGTLP
+76 ITTLP

-96 KNTIKELPDSIKE
+96 KNSIKDLPDSIKE
-109 CKNLQS
+109 CKSLRS
-115 IDISVNPFERFPDA
+115 IDISVNPFDRFPDA

-156 SSLKTLELREN
+156 SALRTLELREN

-215 RRIPTNIEQLVR
+215 RRVPANVEQLYR

-237 VHLMPSE
+237 LHGLPMEVR
-244 IQGWRDISI
+244 GWRDIAI

-258 NEIYQLPDSLCYLQ
+258 NEMYELPDTMCYLR
-272 TVVTLKIDDNQLNAL
+272 TIVTLKIDDNQLNAL
-287 PDEIGQMSSL
+287 PNDIGQMSSL
-297 EELIVTKNFL
+297 EELIITKNFL
-307 EYLPPS
+307 EYLPSS

-319 LHCLNADNNYLRS
+319 LHCLNADNNYLRA
-332 LPPEI
+332 LPAEI
-337 GSCSA
+337 GSCTA
-342 LSLLSLRSNNLSK
+342 LSLLSLRSNNLTRV
-355 IPPELGHLASLRVL
+355 PPELGHLSSLRVL

-375 IKFLPVSMLNLNCL
+375 IKFLPVSMLNLSNL

-414 IMVLSC
+414 MMVLSC

-427 RQDIEQMEQPVGP
+427 RQDLEQMAQTAGP
-440 LTGTVPGSGRRIC
+440 ISSSIIGTGKRIC
-453 FAAEVESEGPRQLH
+453 FAAEVDSEVPRQLH

-482 HARNLHHQSNY
+482 HARNLHHQSIHDQRSTPSSTTSTDRNTAKNY
-493 NQQSNLEPETTI
+493 NKSNRPVEPG
-505 REAIVTKATAS
+505 ATEHS
-516 LSILSNSGSLP
+516 
-527 HQSPSGKNFHPP
+527 
-539 STPDGSRTSNHYHN
+539 
-553 NDACEVEANRVYS
+553 VS
-566 EESSDEANKIV
+566 EESSDEANKTV
-577 LAEEK
+577 LAKEK

-588 AKCIRNPS
+588 AKYIRNPTS
-596 SEYIKQ
+596 DYVAKT
-602 PTVAD
+602 PTVSD

-621 NIAKIIESEKFAE
+621 NTAKIVESDKFIE
-634 PYRSTPIN
+634 PYRTAMS
-642 GDKGINHFGIDGFKV
+642 GDATDGKFSEQQTARV
-657 NDVPPLPPP
+657 NVVPKPCDVPPAPPP

-671 AFSKKAMLF
+671 AFSKKAALF
-680 QQINNATTEPQILP
+680 QQFNNPIEADPHLAP
-694 SKVSSLS
+694 LSLS
-701 SLKFDQPLNLVNQ
+701 FNSSPN
-714 NNKAITSPGKEKSF
+714 SPGVF
-728 NRSKNDN
+728 PDVSKQKNLDANSVKAEECVAPADPASLVDSSSTNNGRTDPLDRTCTPNLDSGGDSEQNDR
-735 TNAAIYANELA
+735 AL
-746 EMQVDIIEKTVMDKR
+746 K
-761 VSVDTVDNPLVEIEE
+761 
-776 TLNSSDLLSENDQS
+776 
-790 LRPSKIPILK
+790 PSKIPVLK
-800 QKYFD
+800 SKHAENSSNEANSIKALPEEHD
-805 DDSLNKYTNS
+805 GTNRTLNTVY
-815 VETNDSYKSLSLSST
+815 SSI

-840 RVPLSSRTK
+840 RSPLSVLDRSRKLQNGNVANHNSCDNVNSSAELTSNVVS
-849 PVASSKK
+849 PVQTSRSVADESGVASPAKS
-856 FDNGLSSGKNES
+856 DSSGRETP
-868 ESRNVN
+868 
-874 EIDQQLMDKYS
+874 
-885 MKSNSSNN
+885 SN
-893 LKDDVKSLDKRND
+893 
-906 NLENNHSLIY
+906 
-916 TLDDNLPVS
+916 T
-925 NKCAVKIQNDTIISG
+925 G
-940 RNTSTA
+940 
-946 TSKSFDNANASINA
+946 SKSQGDASNVEIFKEHESSA
-960 KSKIPT
+960 SSET
-966 LTNSPSPERKPRLKW
+966 SGSERKPKFNW
-981 MFGPH
+981 MFGLH
-986 KNANVFP
+986 KNANVLP

-1007 GGVAGAET
+1007 GGIAGAET

-1041 DGVDFTKMDHDKA
+1041 DGIDFTKSDHNNA
-1054 VSVLRATNPVVSMM
+1054 VAVLRATGAVVSMM

>member
-11 CLRTQEEDICELQL
+11 CLRAQEEDICELQL

-41 RTLEKLFLDANR
+41 RTLEKLYLDANR

-76 VGTLP
+76 VTTLP

-87 INLEHLDLS
+87 INLEYLDLS
-96 KNTIKELPDSIKE
+96 KNSIKELPDSIKE
-109 CKNLQS
+109 CKNLRS

-129 ITHIVGLRELYL
+129 ITHIVGLKELYI

-156 SSLKTLELREN
+156 SALRTLELREN

-215 RRIPTNIEQLVR
+215 RRIPVNINQLYR

-237 VHLMPSE
+237 IHVIPSE
-244 IQGWRDISI
+244 VEGWRDISI
-253 MNLSS
+253 MHLSS
-258 NEIYQLPDSLCYLQ
+258 NEIYQLPDSLCYLH
-272 TVVTLKIDDNQLNAL
+272 TIVTLKVDDNQLNAL
-287 PDEIGQMSSL
+287 PNDIGQMSNL

-319 LHCLNADNNYLRS
+319 LHCLNADNNYLRC

-337 GSCSA
+337 GSCTA
-342 LSLLSLRSNNLSK
+342 LSLLSLRSNNLTRV
-355 IPPELGHLASLRVL
+355 PPELGHLSSLRVL

-375 IKFLPVSMLNLNCL
+375 IKFLPVSMLNLSNL

-414 IMVLSC
+414 MMVLSC

-427 RQDIEQMEQPVGP
+427 RQELEQITPAVG
-440 LTGTVPGSGRRIC
+440 LISSSIVGTGKRIC
-453 FAAEVESEGPRQLH
+453 FAAEVESEIPRQLH

-482 HARNLHHQSNY
+482 HARNLHHQSTHD
-493 NQQSNLEPETTI
+493 QRMQLEQETMI
-505 REAIVTKATAS
+505 KEAIIATTTLDLTSKSGTCFSQSLFNKGSHSS
-516 LSILSNSGSLP
+516 LSPSERHTLKTYKNDSPTDAGTE
-527 HQSPSGKNFHPP
+527 QS
-539 STPDGSRTSNHYHN
+539 
-553 NDACEVEANRVYS
+553 VS

-577 LAEEK
+577 LAKEK

-588 AKCIRNPS
+588 AKYIRNPT
-596 SEYIKQ
+596 SEYLSKT

-607 YVNSTWKPDEYSKA
+607 YVNSTWKPDEYSKT
-621 NIAKIIESEKFAE
+621 NTAKIVESEKFIE
-634 PYRSTPIN
+634 PYKCVPITVGSKNTDQIYVQTP
-642 GDKGINHFGIDGFKV
+642 KV
-657 NDVPPLPPP
+657 NEVPPVPPP

-671 AFSKKAMLF
+671 AFSKKAAFF
-680 QQINNATTEPQILP
+680 QQLNQSAQSDSPTISPSQTDINISSSKPSQETQVQNYDGCVDSYKTEECLYNDTFSLNNTDDTNASSNDGKTSSPSADQTQISIESNDP
-694 SKVSSLS
+694 EQSIEGDR
-701 SLKFDQPLNLVNQ
+701 SLK
-714 NNKAITSPGKEKSF
+714 
-728 NRSKNDN
+728 
-735 TNAAIYANELA
+735 
-746 EMQVDIIEKTVMDKR
+746 
-761 VSVDTVDNPLVEIEE
+761 
-776 TLNSSDLLSENDQS
+776 
-790 LRPSKIPILK
+790 PSRIPILK
-800 QKYFD
+800 TKHL
-805 DDSLNKYTNS
+805 DSANSVSSTDLSNKCTNS
-815 VETNDSYKSLSLSST
+815 SVEDYEALKLLNVSCI
-830 PTSPITGKKY
+830 PTSPVTGKKY
-840 RVPLSSRTK
+840 RSPFSMQAKLSDRPKKVLNGSVTNHNTSCDNLSVNMINSNQIGHLNTDGIIPK
-849 PVASSKK
+849 IVSNETSNMNSPV
-856 FDNGLSSGKNES
+856 NIKNEA
-868 ESRNVN
+868 N
-874 EIDQQLMDKYS
+874 
-885 MKSNSSNN
+885 
-893 LKDDVKSLDKRND
+893 
-906 NLENNHSLIY
+906 
-916 TLDDNLPVS
+916 
-925 NKCAVKIQNDTIISG
+925 SG
-940 RNTSTA
+940 RSTPIL
-946 TSKSFDNANASINA
+946 TNNKSPNE
-960 KSKIPT
+960 
-966 LTNSPSPERKPRLKW
+966 LTNSNIDKYKVAGPNDSLSTERKPRFKW

-986 KNANVFP
+986 KNANVLP
-993 VQVRKNPGLGFSIA
+993 VQVKKNPGLGFSIA

-1041 DGVDFTKMDHDKA
+1041 DGIDFTKSDHNNA
-1054 VSVLRATNPVVSMM
+1054 VAVLRATGAVVSMM